1 MTNLGD
7 YLGQLMSEVVM
18 ARVQADLETVRVA
31 ELYASHPL
39 LRHMAIPR
47 VRLPEVE
54 MEVPVVI
61 AGSDAPP
68 RGGSP
73 RGGVGTPED
82 VRKAFDAVL
91 QKRLT
96 ANRVRLSA
104 DHRKQ
109 LVNALDEA
117 MDAPDVPI
125 EVAVDTNRFADRL
138 TSAAI
143 GSLADTIGTEKASKV
158 ASGLDDAARLALFE
172 LRTPPPRISALVETG
187 QVREAGP
194 AETVTRVRLTLRE
207 DSMELTTI
215 ESDDG
220 ESTQRLIPE

>member
-47 VRLPEVE
+47 VRLPEIE

-61 AGSDAPP
+61 AGSDEPP
-68 RGGSP
+68 HGESP
-73 RGGVGTPED
+73 RGGGGRPKD
-82 VRKAFDAVL
+82 ARKAFDTVL
-91 QKRLT
+91 QKHLT

-104 DHRKQ
+104 EHRE
-109 LVNALDEA
+109 LLTSALDEA
-117 MDAPDVPI
+117 MDRPDVPV

-138 TSAAI
+138 TTAAI
-143 GSLADTIGTEKASKV
+143 GSLSDTIGRDKASKV
-158 ASGLDDAARLALFE
+158 ATGLDDAARLALLE

-194 AETVTRVRLTLRE
+194 AETVTRLRLTLRE
-207 DSMELTTI
+207 DSMELTMIDT
-215 ESDDG
+215 DDG
-220 ESTQRLIPE
+220 EATQRLVPE